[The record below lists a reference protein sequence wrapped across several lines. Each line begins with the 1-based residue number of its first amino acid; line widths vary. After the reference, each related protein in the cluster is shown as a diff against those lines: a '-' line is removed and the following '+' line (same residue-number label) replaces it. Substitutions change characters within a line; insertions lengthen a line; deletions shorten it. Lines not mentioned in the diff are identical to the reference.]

1 MIIISPAKKL
11 NFTDLNLEVNF
22 SNPSFIEKTKLLV
35 KKLRKLDAKEIQ
47 SLMNISDKLSE
58 LNVQRYKDFSVTN
71 EYVSERSKPA
81 IFAFAG
87 DTFNGLSSH
96 TFNKND
102 IKFAQSNLRIL
113 SGLYG
118 YLKPLDLIQPHRL
131 EMGTNTKRLI
141 DKSLYDFW
149 SDDITK
155 IFNKDIEANK
165 SKIIFNLSSFEYFKS
180 LDKEKINADVITPSF
195 YVKKNNVLKSSGML
209 SKKCRG
215 SMARMIIKNKYS
227 SIDDLKK
234 FNDFGYK
241 FDSEDRKNKTI
252 IFVKK

>member
-87 DTFNGLSSH
+87 DTFNGTLASG
-96 TFNKND
+96 
-102 IKFAQSNLRIL
+102 INLGMN
-113 SGLYG
+113 S
-118 YLKPLDLIQPHRL
+118 LKAGKYANVAAAI
-131 EMGTNTKRLI
+131 
-141 DKSLYDFW
+141 SV
-149 SDDITK
+149 TK
-155 IFNKDIEANK
+155 IGT
-165 SKIIFNLSSFEYFKS
+165 S
-180 LDKEKINADVITPSF
+180 LIMPRQEEINS
-195 YVKKNNVLKSSGML
+195 L
-209 SKKCRG
+209 
-215 SMARMIIKNKYS
+215 
-227 SIDDLKK
+227 
-234 FNDFGYK
+234 FG
-241 FDSEDRKNKTI
+241 
-252 IFVKK
+252 